1 MAAKIDW
8 SHDGIGWWAFVSED
22 DDLVI
27 GYESEE
33 NTHEVYRGDFKEV
46 DTPHIF
52 DIMRDDIEMFS
63 GIIKYYNW
71 DAIPFLRHVTFEGYT
86 RAMSDVVKLLPM
98 DMYAD
103 AVCDAIKH
111 NDTDLNKVVLKI
123 VENISNYYCLTHKE

>member
-33 NTHEVYRGDFKEV
+33 NTHEVYRGDFKGV

-98 DMYAD
+98 DIYAD

-123 VENISNYYCLTHKE
+123 VENISNYYSLMHKE

>member
-1 MAAKIDW
+1 MADKIDFG
-8 SHDGIGWWAFVSED
+8 HDVNGWWAYVSED
-22 DDLVI
+22 KDLVI
-27 GYESEE
+27 GHDYGEMPY
-33 NTHEVYRGDFKEV
+33 EVYRGNFKGV

-63 GIIKYYNW
+63 KIIKYYDWN
-71 DAIPFLRHVTFEGYT
+71 AIPFLRHVTFEGYT

-98 DMYAD
+98 DIYAD

-123 VENISNYYCLTHKE
+123 VENISNYYSLVHKE

>member
-1 MAAKIDW
+1 MTAKVDF
-8 SHDGIGWWAFVSED
+8 SHDGVGWYAFVSD

-27 GYESEE
+27 GYNYEE
-33 NTHEVYRGDFKEV
+33 HTSEVYRGNFKGV

-52 DIMRDDIEMFS
+52 DIMRDDIEIFS
-63 GIIKYYNW
+63 RIIKYYDWN
-71 DAIPFLRHVTFEGYT
+71 AIPSLRHVTFEGYT

-98 DMYAD
+98 DIYAD

-123 VENISNYYCLTHKE
+123 VENISNYYSLMHKE

>member
-1 MAAKIDW
+1 MAVKMNFG
-8 SHDGIGWWAFVSED
+8 HGGIGWWAFVLED

-27 GYESEE
+27 GYQSEE
-33 NTHEVYRGDFKEV
+33 KYDEIYRGNFKGV

-63 GIIKYYNW
+63 KIIKYYDWN
-71 DAIPFLRHVTFEGYT
+71 AIPFLRHVTFEGYT

-98 DMYAD
+98 DIYAD

-123 VENISNYYCLTHKE
+123 VENISNYYSLMHKE

>member
-1 MAAKIDW
+1 MAAKVDF
-8 SHDGIGWWAFVSED
+8 SHDGVGWYAFVSED

-27 GYESEE
+27 GYNYEE
-33 NTHEVYRGDFKEV
+33 HTSEVYRGNFKGV

-63 GIIKYYNW
+63 KIIKYYDWN
-71 DAIPFLRHVTFEGYT
+71 AIPFLRHVTFEGYT

-98 DMYAD
+98 DIYAD
-103 AVCDAIKH
+103 AFCDAIKH

-123 VENISNYYCLTHKE
+123 VENISNYYSLMNKE